1 MMDGFWIWIVL
12 AAAVGFALGWLV
24 MALRAARAQQQLGLE
39 LENARTR
46 LKSQEVLDQERDHA
60 LERAQE
66 RLTIAFDGLARA
78 TLRSNS
84 ELFLKLAHENLGQQ
98 QLQATHALK
107 EREQAIEALLRPVQ
121 EALVR
126 TQTQIANIEKDRHE
140 SFGAMR
146 QYLES
151 VNSSQSALQRET
163 RNLVNALRR
172 PEVRG
177 QWGEM
182 SLRRLVELAGM
193 TPHCDFTEQAHTAG
207 EEGALRPDLIIHMP
221 DARDL
226 VVDVKTPLGA
236 YLEAVDAPSDEAR
249 ASALR
254 RHGQLLAERVRALA
268 AKSYWAQ
275 FENSPDFVI
284 LFVPGD
290 QFLAAALNE
299 NPGLLDEAIRQ
310 NVILATPTSFIA
322 MLKAIAYGWRQLALA
337 QNAAIIRDL
346 GEELYRRL
354 SVFGAH
360 LGRVGKS
367 LDASIEAYNNAVG
380 SLERQVLTAAR
391 RFTDLGLKSDRS
403 LETLDPVAK
412 LARTPSGDAPD
423 APPDSRAADDAQ

>member
-1 MMDGFWIWIVL
+1 MSNAVWVWLLLAGVIGFV
-12 AAAVGFALGWLV
+12 LGWLL
-24 MALRAARAQQQLGLE
+24 MALRAARAQQQLGLD
-39 LENARTR
+39 LENARAR
-46 LKSQEVLDQERDHA
+46 LKAQETLEQERNVA

-66 RLTIAFDGLARA
+66 RLSVAFDGLARE

-107 EREQAIEALLRPVQ
+107 EREQAIEGMLKPIQ
-121 EALVR
+121 EALGR
-126 TQTQIANIEKDRHE
+126 TQAQIATIEKDRHE
-140 SFGAMR
+140 AFGAMR

-151 VNSSQSALQRET
+151 VNQSQSALQRET

-182 SLRRLVELAGM
+182 SLRRLIELAGM
-193 TPHCDFTEQAHTAG
+193 TPHCDFTEQVHTAG
-207 EEGALRPDLIIHMP
+207 EEGSLRPDLIIHMP
-221 DARDL
+221 DGRDL

-236 YLEAVDAPSDEAR
+236 YLEAVDATSDEAR
-249 ASALR
+249 AGALR
-254 RHGQLLAERVRALA
+254 RHGQLMSERVRALA

-275 FENSPDFVI
+275 FEKSPDFVI

-299 NPGLLDEAIRQ
+299 HPGLLDEAIRQ
-310 NVILATPTSFIA
+310 SVILATPTSFIA

-337 QNAAIIRDL
+337 QNAETIRDL
-346 GEELYRRL
+346 GEDLYRRL

-360 LGRVGKS
+360 LGKIGKS
-367 LDASIEAYNNAVG
+367 LDASVEAYNSAVG
-380 SLERQVLTAAR
+380 SLERQVLPAAR
-391 RFTDLGLKSDRS
+391 RFTDLGLKPDRN
-403 LETLDPVAK
+403 LETLDPVEK
-412 LARTPSGDAPD
+412 LARTPSGEAPEMT
-423 APPDSRAADDAQ
+423 PDPGTPDERH